1 MTGLAL
7 IAGAVVLIGPETPYP
22 GLAALLPVLGS
33 ALVILG
39 GGGAAGRPS
48 RLLASALP
56 RWLGHISYSLY
67 LWHWPLIV
75 LVPMALGV
83 ESLGL
88 NLLLVGVAVVIAA
101 LSTELLEMPIR
112 QGRRF
117 ALPARA
123 SVAVGLTASVLV
135 AAGAVT
141 AGTLVLVTS
150 RPDVVAAATRPASGP
165 GQARIEGLSLPAPL
179 RTGPVPADIVPA
191 LVDAYWDLP
200 RGYADGC
207 HLDYAT
213 TEPPDCR
220 YGPPDGAMSV
230 VLLGDSHAQQW
241 LPALEALAGER
252 GWRLRAVTKAA
263 CPLVDATVW
272 NDPLKRAYRECDAWR
287 ERALELVDEEQPA
300 LVLIASA
307 DMYEIVDAGGDRLDA
322 GEEEAWDAALTGYL
336 ARLAA
341 RAPTVVVLAD
351 TPRVGYLA
359 ADCLAKGRRHRS
371 LRRYS
376 RAHGRRGLSDAR
388 SGGSRGGWRGHRL
401 RDRLALHGRGLPA
414 RPWHEPRV
422 PRRSPPHGH
431 LRSQAGRD
439 ARGGHRCRARSRRW
453 RLRQPSR

>member
-1 MTGLAL
+1 M
-7 IAGAVVLIGPETPYP
+7 
-22 GLAALLPVLGS
+22 
-33 ALVILG
+33 
-39 GGGAAGRPS
+39 
-48 RLLASALP
+48 
-56 RWLGHISYSLY
+56 
-67 LWHWPLIV
+67 
-75 LVPMALGV
+75 
-83 ESLGL
+83 
-88 NLLLVGVAVVIAA
+88 
-101 LSTELLEMPIR
+101 
-112 QGRRF
+112 
-117 ALPARA
+117 
-123 SVAVGLTASVLV
+123 
-135 AAGAVT
+135 
-141 AGTLVLVTS
+141 
-150 RPDVVAAATRPASGP
+150 
-165 GQARIEGLSLPAPL
+165 
-179 RTGPVPADIVPA
+179 PADIVPA

-241 LPALEALAGER
+241 LPALEALADER

-359 ADCLAKGRRHRS
+359 ADCLAKGPVIEACDAARERMVDEGYRTREAAAAGAAGVAIVS
-371 LRRYS
+371 ATDWLCT
-376 RAHGRRGLSDAR
+376 AEDCPLVRGTNLVFRDGHHLTATFAARLAGMLGEAIDAELGAD
-388 SGGSRGGWRGHRL
+388 GGS
-401 RDRLALHGRGLPA
+401 
-414 RPWHEPRV
+414 
-422 PRRSPPHGH
+422 
-431 LRSQAGRD
+431 
-439 ARGGHRCRARSRRW
+439 
-453 RLRQPSR
+453 